1 MTALAATGA
10 PAALGRS
17 GKLGL
22 LALALAALV
31 SLPLLGLLGA
41 LVEAGTSAVLG
52 HLLST
57 VLPRYAFNSAV
68 LALGVALGVG
78 AVGVA
83 CAWLVAACEFPGRR
97 LFEWALVLPLAM
109 PAYVVAY
116 AYADF
121 LQFSGPVQTWLRE
134 ATGLRAREY
143 WFPDVRSLPGAVVL
157 FVSVLFPYVYLPVR
171 AAFLER
177 SPNLLNAARLLGLRP
192 FAAFLRVAL
201 PLARPALAA
210 GVALALMEVL
220 ADFGVASYFALE
232 TFSVG
237 IYKAW
242 FGFGERAA
250 AAQLS
255 LALLA
260 LVLLVLWLERF
271 SRRRARFGTGARSA
285 PAPLR
290 LRRGRALAALAV
302 CALPVL
308 IGFVLP
314 AAVLLQLAW
323 REAVE
328 VDAARYFALLWNS
341 FTVAGLAALV
351 SVGAALLLA
360 YAARLHP
367 APAVRAAVA
376 VAGSGYAVP
385 GAVMAVAILVPLAA
399 LDNTVS
405 SWAEEWFGARTGLL
419 LTGSIAAL
427 VYACAVRFLA
437 LALSNVDAGLS
448 RITPAMDSAARSLG
462 CGPGALLARV
472 HAPLLAR
479 SLLVAGLLVFVDTLK
494 ELPATLVLRPFNFDT
509 LATQAHNLAKDE
521 RLAAAAVPS
530 LTLVVAGLLP
540 VLIVSRSMRRGPN

>member
-1 MTALAATGA
+1 MIALAATGA
-10 PAALGRS
+10 SAPPHRI

-31 SLPLLGLLGA
+31 SLPLLFLLGA
-41 LVEAGTSAVLG
+41 LTQTGTGAVLG
-52 HLLST
+52 HLLGT
-57 VLPRYAFNSAV
+57 VLPRYVFNSAA
-68 LALGVALGVG
+68 LALGVAFGVG
-78 AVGVA
+78 AIGVA

-116 AYADF
+116 AYADL

-177 SPNLLNAARLLGLRP
+177 SPNLLDAARLLGLGP
-192 FAAFLRVAL
+192 FPAFLRVAL

-242 FGFGERAA
+242 FGLGERAA

-271 SRRRARFGTGARSA
+271 SRRRARFGTGRRSA
-285 PAPLR
+285 QSALR
-290 LRRGRALAALAV
+290 LRGGQAAAALAV

-308 IGFVLP
+308 IGFLLP

-323 REAVE
+323 REGVE

-341 FTVAGLAALV
+341 FTVAGLTALV
-351 SVGAALLLA
+351 SVVAALVLA

-367 APAVRAAVA
+367 LPAVRTGVA

-385 GAVMAVAILVPLAA
+385 GAVMAVAILAPLAA
-399 LDNTVS
+399 LDNIVS
-405 SWAEEWFGARTGLL
+405 GWAQSWFGVRTGLL

-437 LALSNVDAGLS
+437 LALSNVGAGLS
-448 RITPAMDSAARSLG
+448 RITPAMDLAARSLG
-462 CGPGALLARV
+462 CGPGGVLARV

-540 VLIVSRSMRRGPN
+540 VLIVSRAMRRGSD